1 MKKLFLLISILVGCQ
16 FTNSVELLAQE
27 VDIVPY
33 LKMIESGNIEEPS
46 EKLAELKLVNP
57 DDPSVMFL
65 DAVLTTN
72 GETALKIYN
81 RILEK
86 NPDSK
91 YADASVYRIYSYYYA
106 LGLYKTA
113 SEYLNKLKTE
123 YPESPYIKIAER
135 KLPQKD
141 DFVTQNLDTQNEKK
155 QETTGLDYKFTI
167 QAGAFSNI
175 LNAQQLQKNFE
186 ESGLFSEIKDKT
198 VGGTIF
204 HVVYVGKF
212 VTEDEASKF
221 LDVINPRFN
230 LLGRIVKT
238 D

>member
-1 MKKLFLLISILVGCQ
+1 MKKLFLLISTLVGYQ
-16 FTNSVELLAQE
+16 FTNSVELIAQE

-86 NPDSK
+86 NPHSK

-135 KLPQKD
+135 TLPQKD
-141 DFVTQNLDTQNEKK
+141 DFATQNLDTQTENK
-155 QETTGLDYKFTI
+155 QETTGFDYKFTI